1 MIMQLDPK
9 GKKLK
14 ELDICFQMFI
24 SLVWSIDF
32 TYKKKH
38 VIYSN
43 IHQKLLPK
51 QQMQEWKLELPKAM
65 ARKFFWLLQILTW
78 WQNNFKNT
86 STAIRTM

>member
-51 QQMQEWKLELPKAM
+51 Q
-65 ARKFFWLLQILTW
+65 
-78 WQNNFKNT
+78 
-86 STAIRTM
+86 